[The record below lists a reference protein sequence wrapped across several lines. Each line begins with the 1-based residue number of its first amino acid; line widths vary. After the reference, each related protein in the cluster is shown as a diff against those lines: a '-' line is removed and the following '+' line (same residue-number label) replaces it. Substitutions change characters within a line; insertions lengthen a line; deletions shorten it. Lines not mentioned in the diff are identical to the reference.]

1 MSRLRPHPR
10 TRRRPDRH
18 PDHAP
23 ARLRAITW
31 SIAGTLAFLYL
42 AFTVAAAWPGAQAAA
57 TGAAPSSG
65 PTTAHTML
73 WASAVWLGLALPAW
87 LMAGI
92 AERAPAV
99 GLRRMSA
106 RQLLAASCAVFCLAE
121 APMFFVS
128 ALFALA
134 RTHSRTLT
142 AYSGGSGGSTLL
154 GDVAS
159 SIAAGI
165 SEEIVVLVLPVLLAW
180 RIGEVLTGVRLRRRG
195 LLVLVVALTAV
206 RLSYHLEYGLA
217 AVPLAPWAAISVLLY
232 LRSRA
237 VLPLMLG
244 HAAFDVTLA
253 LVNRIA
259 IRHGLAPAVT
269 VFAVLTAVA
278 FTTALGLVPR
288 VGRQLT
294 RAA

>member
-1 MSRLRPHPR
+1 MPVVRKLLGAL
-10 TRRRPDRH
+10 PDRE
-18 PDHAP
+18 PLPRPRVRDIG
-23 ARLRAITW
+23 RAITW
-31 SIAGTLAFLYL
+31 SIAGTLASLYL

-57 TGAAPSSG
+57 TGAAPSEG
-65 PTTAHTML
+65 LTTAHTML

-99 GLRRMSA
+99 GLPRMSP
-106 RQLLAASCAVFCLAE
+106 RQLLAATCAVFCLAE

-142 AYSGGSGGSTLL
+142 AYSGGSRGSTLM

-180 RIGEVLTGVRLRRRG
+180 RIAEVLTGVRLRRLG
-195 LLVLVVALTAV
+195 LVVLVVALTAV
-206 RLSYHLEYGLA
+206 RFRTTWNMGWPLCRLHLGRPSPCCCTYA
-217 AVPLAPWAAISVLLY
+217 RARCCPSC
-232 LRSRA
+232 SR
-237 VLPLMLG
+237 MRYS
-244 HAAFDVTLA
+244 T
-253 LVNRIA
+253 
-259 IRHGLAPAVT
+259 
-269 VFAVLTAVA
+269 
-278 FTTALGLVPR
+278 
-288 VGRQLT
+288 
-294 RAA
+294 